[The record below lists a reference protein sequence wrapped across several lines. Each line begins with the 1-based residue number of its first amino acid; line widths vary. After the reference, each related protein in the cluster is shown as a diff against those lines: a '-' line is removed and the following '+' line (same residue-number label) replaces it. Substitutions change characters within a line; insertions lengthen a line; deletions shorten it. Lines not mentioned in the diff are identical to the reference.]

1 MVGDN
6 PRTPDVRRGWGI
18 SESLKRSLDGLP
30 LQPGAPMDQALAELR
45 PQLVDELRSV
55 AVLKRRRR
63 LSDLEHRQ
71 ASALQDLI
79 ALAQEE
85 NPNGK
90 RRV

>member
-6 PRTPDVRRGWGI
+6 RTMPDAHRSWGI
-18 SESLKRSLDGLP
+18 SESLRRSLENLP
-30 LQPGAPMDQALAELR
+30 LQPGVPMDQALAKLR
-45 PQLVDELRSV
+45 SQIADELRSV
-55 AVLKRRRR
+55 AVLESRRR

-71 ASALQDLI
+71 ASALQELI

-85 NPNGK
+85 NPNGQ

>member
-1 MVGDN
+1 MVDDN
-6 PRTPDVRRGWGI
+6 SKTPEPRRGWGI
-18 SESLKRSLDGLP
+18 SESLRRSLENLP
-30 LQPGAPMDQALAELR
+30 LQPGAPMDQALAKLR
-45 PQLVDELRSV
+45 SQVADELRSV
-55 AVLKRRRR
+55 AVLEIRRR

-79 ALAQEE
+79 ALAPEE

>member
-6 PRTPDVRRGWGI
+6 PKPPDARRGWSI
-18 SESLKRSLDGLP
+18 SESLRLSLEGLP

-55 AVLKRRRR
+55 AVLKRRGR

-71 ASALQDLI
+71 ASALQELI
-79 ALAQEE
+79 ALAPKE
-85 NPNGK
+85 NPNGQ

>member
-1 MVGDN
+1 MVGDISK
-6 PRTPDVRRGWGI
+6 TPDARRGWRI
-18 SESLKRSLDGLP
+18 SESLERSLEGLP
-30 LQPGAPMDQALAELR
+30 LQPGGPMDQALAELR
-45 PQLVDELRSV
+45 PQLADELRSV
-55 AVLKRRRR
+55 AVLKRRRQ

-79 ALAQEE
+79 ALAPEE